1 MYRRDTN
8 GVIEFL
14 KDHKDYVVTGVVVAT
29 SVYVGYKFGKAF
41 GIGKGFVMGGM
52 AVEECI
58 KALEPEAYARACVK
72 VNSGVKTLKE
82 INCVLK

>member
-8 GVIEFL
+8 GVVEFL
-14 KDHKDYVVTGVVVAT
+14 KNHKDYVVTGVVVAT

-41 GIGKGFVMGGM
+41 GIGKGFVMGGT
-52 AVEECI
+52 AVEKAI

-72 VNSGVKTLKE
+72 LNYGVKALKE